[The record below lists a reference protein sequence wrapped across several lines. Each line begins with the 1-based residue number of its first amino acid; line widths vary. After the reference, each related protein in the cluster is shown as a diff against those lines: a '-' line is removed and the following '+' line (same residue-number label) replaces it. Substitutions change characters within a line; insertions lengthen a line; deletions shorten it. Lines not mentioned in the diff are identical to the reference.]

1 MALYTTFG
9 SPEKKNHRHYNFYW
23 SAHYPTMT
31 SHMRRSNLI
40 SARNRQEPEPD
51 PNIDTTSVTYPPPL
65 LELADAVAAAFPHFV
80 ATVWELLPSACTGTN
95 SRAPRTIIKWCVQYP
110 LELCYNI
117 TRKQFFK
124 YTIAKAVPFAR
135 YQLYDSDPVLNQR
148 GPELMDPKP

>member
-1 MALYTTFG
+1 
-9 SPEKKNHRHYNFYW
+9 
-23 SAHYPTMT
+23 MT

-80 ATVWELLPSACTGTN
+80 ATVWELLPSACTGTHQLKGPEN
-95 SRAPRTIIKWCVQYP
+95 HNKNDVFNTP

-117 TRKQFFK
+117 TRKQFYK

-148 GPELMDPKP
+148 GLELMDPKP